1 MLLENIRSAFEALA
15 ANRLR
20 SFLTLLGVMIG
31 VFAVT
36 TTISLGAI
44 ATAGITSQL
53 KDFGN
58 QSLFITPNP
67 DNPASTDFSEADIN
81 ALARLP
87 VSILEQRTRRG
98 VARAGV
104 EETPLTLNGVTANAP
119 EIDRTIKLERGRFF
133 GEADARA
140 AAPVM
145 VLSADAKEALFPDVA
160 NPVGREVSVTVAGSR
175 TFYTV
180 IGVKERPS
188 GAFALAADTSADIP
202 LDTLYLNF
210 PSITRGEF
218 PFLPVTVALDQNLD
232 DVVSQVRAILTRR
245 RGADTFRI
253 QTIEG
258 ALTLFTTITTILQAV
273 LGGIGAISLLVGGIG
288 ILNIMLVSVTE
299 RTREIGL
306 RKALGAKKNVILQQ
320 FLIEAVVLTLVGG
333 MLGLVAAVGTLYL
346 AVALVP
352 FLSEVVLSPVTI
364 ALALL
369 VSLATGVMFG
379 VWPANRAAN
388 LSPIEALRYE

>member
-1 MLLENIRSAFEALA
+1 
-15 ANRLR
+15 
-20 SFLTLLGVMIG
+20 
-31 VFAVT
+31 
-36 TTISLGAI
+36 
-44 ATAGITSQL
+44 
-53 KDFGN
+53 
-58 QSLFITPNP
+58 
-67 DNPASTDFSEADIN
+67 
-81 ALARLP
+81 
-87 VSILEQRTRRG
+87 
-98 VARAGV
+98 
-104 EETPLTLNGVTANAP
+104 
-119 EIDRTIKLERGRFF
+119 
-133 GEADARA
+133 
-140 AAPVM
+140 M

-180 IGVKERPS
+180 IGVKQRPS